1 MQVNGVS
8 SYGSTGVAGTQ
19 STTYGSNEF
28 MQMLMAQLRHQNPM
42 EPMNDS
48 EMMAQF
54 TQLNSLQE
62 LQSIKQMMA
71 QFTSQSQASSAA
83 DLIGKVILAA
93 GGEESTIEGRV
104 DGFSI
109 VSGQVYLQVGEY
121 AVPLSALIAVKEAPP
136 EVPEEPS
143 VEPPSEP
150 EIPQEVA

>member
-8 SYGSTGVAGTQ
+8 TYTSTGAAGTQ
-19 STTYGSNEF
+19 STGYGSNEF
-28 MQMLMAQLRHQNPM
+28 MLMLLAQLRHQNPM
-42 EPMNDS
+42 EPMKDN

-62 LQSIKQMMA
+62 LQSIKQMMT
-71 QFTSQSQASSAA
+71 QFTNRNQVSSAA

-93 GGEESTIEGRV
+93 DAEGTIEGRV

-121 AVPLSALIAVKEAPP
+121 SVPLSALVAVKEAPQELP
-136 EVPEEPS
+136 EQPQQ
-143 VEPPSEP
+143 PPAEP